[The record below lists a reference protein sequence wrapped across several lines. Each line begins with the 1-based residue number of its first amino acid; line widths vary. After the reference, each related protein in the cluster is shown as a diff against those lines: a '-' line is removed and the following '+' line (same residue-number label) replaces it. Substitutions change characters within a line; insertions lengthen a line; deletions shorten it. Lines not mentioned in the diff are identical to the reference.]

1 MAWIRRK
8 LRNEIVYV
16 RVDGDGKPAPGP
28 DGRVDVRYKPSAAA
42 KVYRAALRNLEP
54 TDDPG
59 DEIPVELPGIDS
71 ADSGEVAAAAPA
83 SGSNGAS
90 ARSSTG
96 TGAGASAGAS
106 AGAAGSGPAASPIV
120 VYTDG
125 ACTGN
130 PGPAGIG
137 VVILDGKQRR
147 ELSEYLG
154 QGTNNIAELAAIERA
169 LEAVA
174 AQDRARPVLVHS
186 DSSYAIGLLSKGWK
200 ARANADL
207 VARIRQL
214 ARSFSNLR
222 FVKVRGH
229 SGVAENE
236 RCDVLARSAIDRRS

>member
-16 RVDGDGKPAPGP
+16 RVDGDGKPGPGP
-28 DGRVDVRYKPSAAA
+28 DGRVDIRYKPSAAA

-54 TDDPG
+54 TDDPR
-59 DEIPVELPGIDS
+59 DEVPVELPGIDNG
-71 ADSGEVAAAAPA
+71 DSGEVAAAAPA
-83 SGSNGAS
+83 APPAS
-90 ARSSTG
+90 TSTSPPAP
-96 TGAGASAGAS
+96 AGAA
-106 AGAAGSGPAASPIV
+106 AAGSGPAASPIV

-174 AQDRARPVLVHS
+174 AHDRERPVLVHS

-200 ARANADL
+200 ARANTDL
-207 VARIRQL
+207 VARIRDL
-214 ARSFSNLR
+214 ARSFRNLR

-236 RCDVLARSAIDRRS
+236 RCDVLARNAIDKRA

>member
-28 DGRVDVRYKPSAAA
+28 DGRVDIRYKPSPAA

-54 TDDPG
+54 TEDPR
-59 DEIPVELPGIDS
+59 DEVAVELPGIDNG
-71 ADSGEVAAAAPA
+71 DSGEAAAAAPA
-83 SGSNGAS
+83 PASVTSAAATASKTTASSGP
-90 ARSSTG
+90 
-96 TGAGASAGAS
+96 

-147 ELSEYLG
+147 EISEYLG
-154 QGTNNIAELAAIERA
+154 QGTNNIAELTAIERA
-169 LEAVA
+169 LEAVSG
-174 AQDRARPVLVHS
+174 QDRERPVLVHS

-200 ARANADL
+200 ARANTDL
-207 VARIRQL
+207 VARIRGL

-229 SGVAENE
+229 AGVAENE
-236 RCDVLARSAIDRRS
+236 RCDVLARTAVDRRA

>member
-8 LRNEIVYV
+8 LRNETVYV

-28 DGRVDVRYKPSAAA
+28 DGRVDIRYKPSAAA
-42 KVYRAALRNLEP
+42 KVYRAALRNLQP
-54 TDDPG
+54 TDDPR
-59 DEIPVELPGIDS
+59 DEVPVELPGIDNG
-71 ADSGEVAAAAPA
+71 DSSEATAAATESAPA
-83 SGSNGAS
+83 SAP
-90 ARSSTG
+90 
-96 TGAGASAGAS
+96 AGAT
-106 AGAAGSGPAASPIV
+106 GAAGSGPAPGPIV

-147 ELSEYLG
+147 EISEYLG

-174 AQDRARPVLVHS
+174 AHDRERPVVLHS

-200 ARANADL
+200 AKANTDL
-207 VARIRQL
+207 VERIRDL
-214 ARSFSNLR
+214 ARRFRNLR

-229 SGVAENE
+229 AGVAENE